1 MGNNRSRSI
10 SQIHLPVE
18 NNNQNEDS
26 LYPAVDSHLSWATN
40 NGDVH
45 QANDIL
51 NTIDATGV
59 TEANLPFTV
68 DPTTISNFEDN
79 NHQESISVF
88 QEPAGG
94 AGDENEN
101 EEMIAQEAN
110 DTVEVEDHDN
120 SLEMELDCSD
130 TEGGFF
136 CHYSDLQRRGDSTL
150 GLTINVSPR
159 CTIKIFIG
167 GGRGGGWS
175 GR

>member
-1 MGNNRSRSI
+1 
-10 SQIHLPVE
+10 
-18 NNNQNEDS
+18 
-26 LYPAVDSHLSWATN
+26 
-40 NGDVH
+40 
-45 QANDIL
+45 
-51 NTIDATGV
+51 
-59 TEANLPFTV
+59 
-68 DPTTISNFEDN
+68 
-79 NHQESISVF
+79 
-88 QEPAGG
+88 
-94 AGDENEN
+94 
-101 EEMIAQEAN
+101 MIAQEAN

-167 GGRGGGWS
+167 GGRGGGWT